1 MARIRRFS
9 IAATL
14 GLALL
19 TMASPATAYIVGAL
33 TSIRA
38 EDAAD
43 DATLEKAIR
52 AAVDD
57 VATHAVAFRP
67 TMVSLREAKLV
78 GDRIYLL
85 VLLADQAGE
94 KELEVFPTERRGPA
108 SVAEQSRRVQ
118 LHSHAAGYR
127 PTFRRGREASRVP
140 GQSPC
145 RSIQSVCGDAADRL
159 APHEPA
165 IFALPALSTNAL
177 TSRGYVQSA
186 EPACRLQ
193 SRPVG
198 DAG

>member
-1 MARIRRFS
+1 MAKIRTFS

-67 TMVSLREAKLV
+67 TTVSLREAKLV

-85 VLLADQAGE
+85 V
-94 KELEVFPTERRGPA
+94 
-108 SVAEQSRRVQ
+108 
-118 LHSHAAGYR
+118 
-127 PTFRRGREASRVP
+127 
-140 GQSPC
+140 
-145 RSIQSVCGDAADRL
+145 
-159 APHEPA
+159 
-165 IFALPALSTNAL
+165 
-177 TSRGYVQSA
+177 
-186 EPACRLQ
+186 
-193 SRPVG
+193 
-198 DAG
+198 

>member
-1 MARIRRFS
+1 MARIRTFS

-67 TMVSLREAKLV
+67 TMVSLREARLV

-94 KELEVFPTERRGPA
+94 KELEVLNVGTEPPDRRPAPTRRQRRTPLARA
-108 SVAEQSRRVQ
+108 SVRAGGARLPDRGGGRGHRGVGGA
-118 LHSHAAGYR
+118 LALGRHDIGRGNFLVAAA
-127 PTFRRGREASRVP
+127 PQP
-140 GQSPC
+140 
-145 RSIQSVCGDAADRL
+145 RSGV
-159 APHEPA
+159 
-165 IFALPALSTNAL
+165 
-177 TSRGYVQSA
+177 
-186 EPACRLQ
+186 
-193 SRPVG
+193 
-198 DAG
+198 